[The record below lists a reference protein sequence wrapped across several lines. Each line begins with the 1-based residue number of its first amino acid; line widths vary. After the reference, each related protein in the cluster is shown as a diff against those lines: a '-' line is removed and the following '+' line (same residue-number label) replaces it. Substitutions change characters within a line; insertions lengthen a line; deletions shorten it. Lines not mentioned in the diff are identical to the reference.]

1 MKVELT
7 AEAEAK
13 SIRLDKFLAEKLK
26 DLSRSTIQELIRE
39 GLVLVDGNPTK
50 ASYRLRGGEHIVVTI
65 PPPPPL
71 EPEPFP
77 IPLDVVYEDLWL
89 IVINKP
95 AGLVVHPAPG
105 HQSDTLVNAI
115 LARWPELRGLGDRTR
130 LGIVHRLDRDTSG
143 LIVVARD
150 EKTKVELQRQFKER
164 QVRKVYLA
172 LVKGEVRPPVG
183 RIEAPIG
190 RDPRNRKKM
199 AVVMGGREAITEY
212 RVLEY
217 LPGYTYLE
225 VRPVT
230 GRTHQIR
237 VHLSHRGHPIAG
249 DRVYGR
255 GPAIPGLNRPFLHAH
270 SLTFRHPATGKELTF
285 TAPLPPEL
293 EEALR
298 RLRENRQKLLPF
310 HKGGNRG

>member
-1 MKVELT
+1 MRVELT
-7 AEAEAK
+7 AEAEAR
-13 SIRLDKFLAEKLK
+13 STRLDKFLAEKLR
-26 DLSRSTIQELIRE
+26 DLSRSVIQELIRE

-50 ASYRLRGGEHIVVTI
+50 ASYRLRGGEHIIVNV

-77 IPLDVVYEDLWL
+77 IPLDVVYEDKWL

-115 LARWPELRGLGDRTR
+115 LARWPELRGLEDRTR
-130 LGIVHRLDRDTSG
+130 LGVVHRLDKDTSG

-150 EKTKVELQRQFKER
+150 EKTKIELQRQFKER

-172 LVKGEVRPPVG
+172 LVKGEVRPPRG

-190 RDPRNRKKM
+190 RDPRHRKKM
-199 AVVMGGREAITEY
+199 AVVSGGREAVTEY
-212 RVLEY
+212 AVIEY
-217 LPGYTYLE
+217 LPGYTFLE
-225 VRPVT
+225 VHPIT

-237 VHLSHRGHPIAG
+237 VHFSHKGHPIAG
-249 DRVYGR
+249 DKVYGR
-255 GPAIPGLNRPFLHAH
+255 GPSIPGLNRPFLHAY
-270 SLTFRHPATGKELTF
+270 SLTFKHPATGEEVTF
-285 TAPLPPEL
+285 KAPLPPEL
-293 EEALR
+293 EEVLR
-298 RLRENRQKLLPF
+298 RLRER
-310 HKGGNRG
+310 